1 MRGEDLAGV
10 AVNVGARIGAL
21 ASPSEVLVSSTVREL
36 VLGSGLEF
44 AERGAH
50 VLKGVPGEWR
60 LYAVSGDG
68 RTDARP
74 VSEVDPETA
83 ALTPGPRETMRPRD
97 RAMLAG
103 ARRAPGLMRAL
114 GRAWH

>member
-1 MRGEDLAGV
+1 
-10 AVNVGARIGAL
+10 
-21 ASPSEVLVSSTVREL
+21 VLVSSTVREL

-44 AERGAH
+44 AERGTH

-60 LYAVSGDG
+60 LYGVIGDG

-83 ALTPGPRETMRPRD
+83 ALTPGPRDAMRPRD
-97 RAMLAG
+97 RALRTAVD
-103 ARRAPGLMRAL
+103 RAPGLMRAVN
-114 GRAWH
+114 RASWHVSRARQKRRTNAP